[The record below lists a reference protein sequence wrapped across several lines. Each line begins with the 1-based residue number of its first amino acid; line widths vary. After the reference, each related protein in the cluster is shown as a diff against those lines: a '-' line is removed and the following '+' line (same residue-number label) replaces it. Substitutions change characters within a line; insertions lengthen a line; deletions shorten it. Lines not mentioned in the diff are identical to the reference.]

1 MRCRWSECGPDNSM
15 LSSHSLGKKEGKES
29 GKWEQGREPRRCHMG
44 LWTQAPEENE
54 SGVLEKEDTVTVG
67 EEVQGRS

>member
-1 MRCRWSECGPDNSM
+1 
-15 LSSHSLGKKEGKES
+15 
-29 GKWEQGREPRRCHMG
+29 MG

-67 EEVQGRS
+67 EEVQGRSQGPKVDKMTFGLRLCVGEKLAGL